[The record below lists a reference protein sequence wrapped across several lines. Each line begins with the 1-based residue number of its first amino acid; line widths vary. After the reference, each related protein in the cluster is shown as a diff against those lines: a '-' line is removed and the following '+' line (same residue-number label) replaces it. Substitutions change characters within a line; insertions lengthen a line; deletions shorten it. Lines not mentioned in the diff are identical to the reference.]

1 MSIVCGHNPQSRFR
15 AKYLFPFW
23 QVYMIDYYGKI
34 QNIIN
39 VFCIIYSVYDILL
52 SNLCCQLYV
61 ENSEYLNSITN
72 MENSESVNN
81 KYLDVWIMAEQ
92 IITKQAETNR
102 WLSKKVRLAKR
113 WRQLFLIEGHFGAWL
128 GQVSP
133 RLMANPTD
141 TWK

>member
-102 WLSKKVRLAKR
+102 RLSKKSQAGKT
-113 WRQLFLIEGHFGAWL
+113 
-128 GQVSP
+128 
-133 RLMANPTD
+133 MASIISDRGPLWCLVGTSQPKIDGKSN
-141 TWK
+141 